1 MSDNYFMSQAIV
13 EVDARA
19 MNCPM
24 PLLKAKQALNK
35 LEKGDQL
42 KVLATDAGSQRD
54 FQVFCQ
60 QSGHILEQS
69 KEHQG
74 VFTYIICKQ

>member
-1 MSDNYFMSQAIV
+1 MSDNCFMSQPIV

-42 KVLATDAGSQRD
+42 KILATDAGSERD
-54 FQVFCQ
+54 LQFFCQ
-60 QSGHILEQS
+60 QSGNIL
-69 KEHQG
+69 
-74 VFTYIICKQ
+74 

>member
-42 KVLATDAGSQRD
+42 KILATDAGSERD

-69 KEHQG
+69 IENEG